1 MELDQVV
8 KRLQWLEDERRKER
22 DAVAL
27 LESRFGGIESSV
39 QALSNQI
46 KELGSDINRLAGVVT
61 RMDQYDGNLAQQRI
75 EARQQVDALEKEIKK
90 REEEAVKVRR
100 LEITNIDIA
109 LVDIRKELEPISRL
123 EKTLGLRM
131 EEEARLRRMIDETR
145 EKIDSLRR
153 DEEEYTRTYRLLEDA
168 RRQDSKRIL
177 DLQGEM
183 AAIRKRSDE
192 QRGQTEVINN
202 SLRKIEGRINELVAV
217 EAERRD
223 SMTNFIDRQTLA
235 QVERDR
241 QWKDWQIRFDT
252 IENQAT
258 DVESRL
264 LSMDATQREAK
275 RIQVV
280 IEELAA
286 RVDRRVNEITEI
298 QRLSEDRFRQEWI
311 TFKADDQKRWTN
323 YTLNQEEQRGE
334 STRQYGK
341 LEARAIELEDT
352 LQQLQDVLLQANEE
366 TSKRLQAYLA
376 VAHEAATSFERTV
389 GRGR

>member
-1 MELDQVV
+1 MELDQFV

-46 KELGSDINRLAGVVT
+46 KDLGSDINRLAGVIT

-75 EARQQVDALEKEIKK
+75 EARQQVDVLEKEIKK
-90 REEEAVKVRR
+90 REEEAFKVRR
-100 LEITNIDIA
+100 LEITNIDVA
-109 LVDIRKELEPISRL
+109 LVEIRKELEPISRL
-123 EKTLGLRM
+123 EKTLALRM

-168 RRQDSKRIL
+168 RRQDAKRIL

-183 AAIRKRSDE
+183 AAVRKRSDE

-275 RIQVV
+275 RIQGV

-286 RVDRRVNEITEI
+286 RVDRRINEITEI

-334 STRQYGK
+334 SSRQYSK
-341 LEARAIELEDT
+341 LEARAIELQDT

-389 GRGR
+389 GRSR

>member
-1 MELDQVV
+1 MDVEQLA

-22 DAVAL
+22 DSVAL
-27 LESRFGGIESSV
+27 LESRFGGLESTI
-39 QALSNQI
+39 QTLSNQI
-46 KELGSDINRLAGVVT
+46 KEVGSDINRLAAIIT

-75 EARQQVDALEKEIKK
+75 EARQLVDVLEKEIKK
-90 REEEAVKVRR
+90 REEEAVKIRR
-100 LEITNIDIA
+100 VEITNIDIA
-109 LVDIRKELEPISRL
+109 LTELRKELEPISKL
-123 EKTLGLRM
+123 EKGLAMRL
-131 EEEARLRRMIDETR
+131 EEEARIRRMIDETR

-153 DEEEYTRTYRLLEDA
+153 EEEEYTRTYRLLEDA
-168 RRQDSKRIL
+168 RRQDAKRIL

-183 AAIRKRSDE
+183 AAMRKRVDE

-202 SLRKIEGRINELVAV
+202 NMRKTETRLIELVSV

-223 SMTNFIDRQTLA
+223 SMTNFVDRQTLA

-241 QWKDWQIRFDT
+241 QWKDWQNRFDT
-252 IENQAT
+252 IERQAT

-275 RIQVV
+275 RSQGV

-298 QRLSEDRFRQEWI
+298 QRLSEDRFRQEWV

-334 STRQYGK
+334 GTRQYSK
-341 LEARAIELEDT
+341 LEARLVELADA
-352 LQQLQDVLLQANEE
+352 LQQVQDVLAQANDE

-376 VAHEAATSFERTV
+376 VAHEAATSYERTV
-389 GRGR
+389 GRSR